1 VDLPFERCYVTALGF
16 EAHVILGLNFT
27 PSKDVKREFRETVSE
42 GGDPTIL
49 FQLNNLFKPLSEIPL
64 FNSIRYS
71 LGYSVESA
79 SSDLA
84 RKIDRLLL
92 QCNKEAVE
100 LLQSHIGAGL
110 GENKPLPSL
119 EVISTALPRSKIL
132 SFNERHQ
139 KQESGNLENSSLDRD
154 LWESIGQSRP
164 PNPWRWTWAQLYR
177 SQRSDEYQFR
187 SYQLLVH
194 KPDLVR
200 SGEFRIGDREPR
212 QGESAFG
219 LELSAYLR
227 FRTARLGATLAIEE
241 QLQRH
246 RERLIALRNLLI
258 PQLKNRG
265 LLSLPPYRV
274 LLRGMDYLA
283 EMNAI
288 RFSRDHLVSQLE
300 DERTRI
306 WITDSLQGAKRSSRD
321 SDSPVDFITD
331 WWDRVESLESN
342 VRSRLERTESTYE
355 QLFSIMN
362 AQGTFF
368 LQFAVF
374 VLTLVLLWLTA
385 EQYGADPIDIFVR
398 SIKKSGFWN

>member
-1 VDLPFERCYVTALGF
+1 
-16 EAHVILGLNFT
+16 
-27 PSKDVKREFRETVSE
+27 
-42 GGDPTIL
+42 
-49 FQLNNLFKPLSEIPL
+49 
-64 FNSIRYS
+64 
-71 LGYSVESA
+71 
-79 SSDLA
+79 
-84 RKIDRLLL
+84 
-92 QCNKEAVE
+92 
-100 LLQSHIGAGL
+100 
-110 GENKPLPSL
+110 
-119 EVISTALPRSKIL
+119 
-132 SFNERHQ
+132 
-139 KQESGNLENSSLDRD
+139 
-154 LWESIGQSRP
+154 
-164 PNPWRWTWAQLYR
+164 
-177 SQRSDEYQFR
+177 
-187 SYQLLVH
+187 
-194 KPDLVR
+194 
-200 SGEFRIGDREPR
+200 
-212 QGESAFG
+212 
-219 LELSAYLR
+219 
-227 FRTARLGATLAIEE
+227 LGATLAIEE